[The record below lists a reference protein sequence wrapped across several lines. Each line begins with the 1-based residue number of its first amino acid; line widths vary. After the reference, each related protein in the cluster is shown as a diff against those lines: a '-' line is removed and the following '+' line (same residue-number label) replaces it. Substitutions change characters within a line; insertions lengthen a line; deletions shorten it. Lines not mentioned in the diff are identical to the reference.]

1 MMQDEVFYL
10 SAVELVSRFRAG
22 ALDPAS
28 VAEAHLERIAAVDP
42 KLNCYITVTR
52 ERALERA
59 RASSERYRAGKPASA
74 IDGVPFA
81 AKDIFATAGIL
92 TTHGSKLGREN
103 VPSESAT
110 SVTKLEEAGAVLLG
124 KLNLLEFATGS
135 GTESGFGPTRNPW
148 NLEYESG
155 GSSSASG
162 AAPIA
167 GLATVALGTDTGG
180 SIRNPSG
187 RCGIA
192 GIKPTYGRVSR
203 HGVTPL
209 AWTLDHAGP
218 MARTVRDVARF
229 LGAMSGYD
237 PKDPGSA
244 DEAVPDFE
252 RAVET
257 MGTLNGKTF
266 AVAPELMAPVEPEVL
281 QVVEAAIRHLES
293 QGARRVDSQIPHAA
307 AANIADE
314 ILIGAEAAVYHEK
327 NMSSPESRAL
337 MDPAVRLYVTAGR
350 TYLATDYVKAQRV
363 RFLLQKELTEALS
376 GADVLVA
383 LNDPT
388 LTAKLGEPTRLLG
401 KEVRWFEYGT
411 VNLGNVTGFPAAT
424 VPCGFDSRGLPVG
437 LQIFGR
443 PFEEEKVLAFA
454 HGYEQSTEWHRR
466 RPSL

>member
-1 MMQDEVFYL
+1 MQDDVVFL
-10 SAVELVSRFRAG
+10 SAVELVSRFRDGSLSPVA
-22 ALDPAS
+22 
-28 VAEAHLERIAAVDP
+28 VAEAHLERIAALDTR
-42 KLNCYITVTR
+42 LNCYITVTR
-52 ERALERA
+52 DRALERA
-59 RASSERYRAGKPASA
+59 RASAERYREGKSASA
-74 IDGVPFA
+74 VDGVPFA

-103 VPSESAT
+103 VPTESAT
-110 SVTKLEEAGAVLLG
+110 AVVKLEDAGAVLLG

-155 GSSSASG
+155 GSSSGSG

-167 GLATVALGTDTGG
+167 GLATATLGTDTGG

-218 MARTVRDVARF
+218 MARNVRDVARF
-229 LGAMSGYD
+229 LGVMSGYD
-237 PKDPGSA
+237 SRDPASA
-244 DEAVPDFE
+244 DEPVPEFE
-252 RAVET
+252 AAVET
-257 MGTLNGKTF
+257 TGSLRGKTF
-266 AVAPELMAPVEPEVL
+266 AVAPELMEPVEPEVL
-281 QVVEAAIRHLES
+281 GVVEEAIRHLES
-293 QGARRVDSQIPHAA
+293 AGARRVDVSLPHAA
-307 AANIADE
+307 SANIADE
-314 ILIGAEAAVYHEK
+314 ILIGAEAAVYHEQ
-327 NMSSPESRAL
+327 NMSRPETRAL
-337 MDPAVRLYVTAGR
+337 MDPAVKLYVTAGR
-350 TYLATDYVKAQRV
+350 TYLATDYVKAQRL
-363 RFLLQKELTEALS
+363 RILLQEELTRALS
-376 GADVLVA
+376 DADVLVA

-388 LTAKLGEPTRLLG
+388 LPAKLGEPTRLLG

-411 VNLGNVTGFPAAT
+411 VNLGNLTGFPAAT

-437 LQIFGR
+437 LQIYGR
-443 PFEEEKVLAFA
+443 PFDEGRVLAFA
-454 HGYEQSTEWHRR
+454 HGYEQSTEWHQR

>member
-1 MMQDEVFYL
+1 MQEDVVYL
-10 SAVELVSRFRAG
+10 SAVELVSRFRDG
-22 ALDPAS
+22 SLDPVA
-28 VAEAHLERIAAVDP
+28 VAEAHLERIASLDP
-42 KLNCYITVTR
+42 RLNCFITVTR
-52 ERALERA
+52 ERALAQA

-74 IDGVPFA
+74 VDGVPFA
-81 AKDIFATAGIL
+81 AKDIFATAEIL

-110 SVTKLEEAGAVLLG
+110 AVGRLEGAGAVLLG

-155 GSSSASG
+155 GSSSGSG

-167 GLATVALGTDTGG
+167 GLSTVTLGTDTGG

-237 PKDPGSA
+237 SKDPGSA
-244 DEAVPDFE
+244 NEPVPDFE
-252 RAVET
+252 AAVET
-257 MGTLNGKTF
+257 MGSLSGKTF
-266 AVAPELMAPVEPEVL
+266 AVAPELMAPAEPEVL
-281 QVVEAAIRHLES
+281 QIVEAAIRHLES
-293 QGARRVDSQIPHAA
+293 AGARRVDVSIPHAA

-314 ILIGAEAAVYHEK
+314 ILIGAEAAVYHEQ
-327 NMSSPESRAL
+327 NMSRPETRAL

-350 TYLATDYVKAQRV
+350 TYLATDYVKAQRLRLV
-363 RFLLQKELTEALS
+363 LQKELTEALS

-411 VNLGNVTGFPAAT
+411 VNLGNLTGFPAAT

-437 LQIFGR
+437 LQIYGG
-443 PFEEEKVLAFA
+443 PFEEERVLAFA
-454 HGYEQSTEWHRR
+454 HGYEQTTEWHRR
-466 RPSL
+466 RPNL